1 MAATTKMKV
10 IVRVSLSEV
19 IQYTSSELSA
29 KFDAFIRSVTILG
42 NKCPKQL
49 HYNALTTERSIL
61 LESARSI

>member
-29 KFDAFIRSVTILG
+29 KFGAFGRTVTIISLSDHT
-42 NKCPKQL
+42 KVI
-49 HYNALTTERSIL
+49 YT
-61 LESARSI
+61 